1 MEEQDV
7 LQHCLHRRWEAYGA
21 FLEELVF
28 VWAVTV
34 AVEGL
39 GEVEEVA
46 QLVVEVVELL
56 LQRCRMS

>member
-7 LQHCLHRRWEAYGA
+7 LQNCPHRRWEAYGA
-21 FLEELVF
+21 YHEELVF

-39 GEVEEVA
+39 VEEVA